1 MTFKVGDKKPQGAGR
16 AKGTPN
22 KQTQTLQEIAERN
35 NCDPFEVLIWFAK
48 RDYDSLHLPE
58 WIDKVGK
65 DGAFIREATISPEL
79 QQKSAKD
86 ACEYLHPKR
95 KALEHS
101 GSIEGKSATLEEF
114 LKQQSDKLK
123 EGK

>member
-1 MTFKVGDKKPQGAGR
+1 MGERQKTGGR
-16 AKGTPN
+16 VKGVPN
-22 KQTQTLQEIAERN
+22 KQTQTLQEISERLECN
-35 NCDPFEVLIWFAK
+35 PFEILLYFAK
-48 RDYDSLHLPE
+48 GDHDALGYEEHQILVTKTGETVTVL
-58 WIDKVGK
+58 
-65 DGAFIREATISPEL
+65 TISPEL
-79 QQKSAKD
+79 RQKSAKD